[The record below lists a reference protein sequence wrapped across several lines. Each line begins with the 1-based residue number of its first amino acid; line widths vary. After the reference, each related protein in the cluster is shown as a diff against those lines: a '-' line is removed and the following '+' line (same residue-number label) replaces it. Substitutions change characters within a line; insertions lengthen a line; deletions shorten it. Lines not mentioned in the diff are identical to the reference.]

1 MEQLERRLSRIDADY
16 RIHKQFIK
24 IKFSDFMQTT
34 VEMVSEDANAD
45 NYRNLC
51 EDGFERG
58 NKPVRL
64 LGVGVRVLPAD
75 SEKGNGATP
84 DQLALTLD

>member
-1 MEQLERRLSRIDADY
+1 
-16 RIHKQFIK
+16 
-24 IKFSDFMQTT
+24 MQTT
-34 VEMVSEDANAD
+34 VEMVSEDACAD

-64 LGVGVRVLPAD
+64 LGVGVRVLPAAPD
-75 SEKGNGATP
+75 HGHGATP
-84 DQLALTLD
+84 DQLALTLE

>member
-1 MEQLERRLSRIDADY
+1 
-16 RIHKQFIK
+16 
-24 IKFSDFMQTT
+24 
-34 VEMVSEDANAD
+34 MVSEDACAD

-64 LGVGVRVLPAD
+64 LGVGVRVLPAAPD
-75 SEKGNGATP
+75 HGHGATP
-84 DQLALTLD
+84 DQLALTLE